1 MAVWSMDDACALY
14 LGHIFNGRNLPA
26 RVLEP
31 AIVPILGVAV
41 QLILIDVIVGSQGRR
56 IARRPRVWWHA
67 HAEAKNTRAGGER
80 RDDLADLAPPKDG
93 GVRVHAVHD
102 EVKNIVQP
110 RQAACQRN
118 GLPQASSGPRRCTTS
133 PRRWSL
139 GVRYK
144 SDSLLRSSSSI
155 SSIACKWRVAV
166 VE

>member
-93 GVRVHAVHD
+93 GRSGPCRPRRGEEHR
-102 EVKNIVQP
+102 P

>member
-56 IARRPRVWWHA
+56 ITRRPRVWWHA

-93 GVRVHAVHD
+93 GIRVHAVHD
-102 EVKNIVQP
+102 EVKNIVQG
-110 RQAACQRN
+110 RRLVN
-118 GLPQASSGPRRCTTS
+118 ETVFRKLPLDQDVVQLHLVVGP
-133 PRRWSL
+133 
-139 GVRYK
+139 
-144 SDSLLRSSSSI
+144 
-155 SSIACKWRVAV
+155 
-166 VE
+166 